1 MGRRQVMGH
10 RAVVRRL
17 LGLAASIGLASCA
30 VTDTTQYYTLGQA
43 AASSASA
50 RSAESRASAS
60 TPRSLKVGT
69 DSLAIGIG
77 PVIIPGYLNRVQ
89 IVTRTGADQVEILT
103 FHRWAESLEDGIART
118 LAEEIGARVPSERI
132 IYPWQGVVARIIQY
146 QVVVAVLRF
155 DGRPGG
161 DVTLDTRWRI
171 LDRDG
176 KELTFHRSTV
186 TEAAAGPGYVPM
198 VAAMARALGTLGQEI
213 AAEIRAMPR

>member
-1 MGRRQVMGH
+1 MGH
-10 RAVVRRL
+10 RAVVRRM
-17 LGLAASIGLASCA
+17 LGLAACISLASCA

-43 AASSASA
+43 AASSSSA

-60 TPRSLKVGT
+60 TPRSIGPGT
-69 DSLAIGIG
+69 SSLAIGIG
-77 PVIIPGYLNRVQ
+77 PVILPGYLNRVQ

-118 LAEEIGARVPSERI
+118 LAEEIGARVPTERI
-132 IYPWQGVVARIIQY
+132 VFYPWRGVVARIIQY

-186 TEAAAGPGYVPM
+186 NEGAAGPGYVPL

-213 AAEIRAMPR
+213 AAEIRAMPALKPDH